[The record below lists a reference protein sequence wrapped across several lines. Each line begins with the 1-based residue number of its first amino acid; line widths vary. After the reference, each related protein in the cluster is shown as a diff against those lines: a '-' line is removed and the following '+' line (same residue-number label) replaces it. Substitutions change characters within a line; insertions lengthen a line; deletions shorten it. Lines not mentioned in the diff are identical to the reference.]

1 MRENRLISF
10 IIILITYILALI
22 FGIFVFNLNLHSNFF
37 INVFIADVAA
47 TIFVFLVGVLFSNAS
62 VYDPYWSVAPLA
74 ILPLAAIHFNNFSLG
89 VILLLVVVF
98 YWGIRLTINWAYTF
112 NGLNHQDW
120 RYTMLKEKSKK
131 FYPIVNFLG
140 INMFPTFIV
149 FFAILPA
156 LYYISDSTFSL
167 LSVIGLIISII
178 ATTIQLISDYQMHS
192 FRKTNVDRSK
202 MINVGLWKT
211 SRHPNYFGEIMMWWG
226 VFAFVF
232 INDMS
237 RWILLVGA
245 LANTLMFL
253 FISIPM
259 QEKRLLARN
268 SNYSEYI
275 ENTNKLIPW
284 I

>member
-1 MRENRLISF
+1 
-10 IIILITYILALI
+10 
-22 FGIFVFNLNLHSNFF
+22 
-37 INVFIADVAA
+37 
-47 TIFVFLVGVLFSNAS
+47 
-62 VYDPYWSVAPLA
+62 
-74 ILPLAAIHFNNFSLG
+74 
-89 VILLLVVVF
+89 
-98 YWGIRLTINWAYTF
+98 
-112 NGLNHQDW
+112 
-120 RYTMLKEKSKK
+120 
-131 FYPIVNFLG
+131 
-140 INMFPTFIV
+140 
-149 FFAILPA
+149 
-156 LYYISDSTFSL
+156 
-167 LSVIGLIISII
+167 
-178 ATTIQLISDYQMHS
+178 
-192 FRKTNVDRSK
+192 
-202 MINVGLWKT
+202 
-211 SRHPNYFGEIMMWWG
+211 MMWWG